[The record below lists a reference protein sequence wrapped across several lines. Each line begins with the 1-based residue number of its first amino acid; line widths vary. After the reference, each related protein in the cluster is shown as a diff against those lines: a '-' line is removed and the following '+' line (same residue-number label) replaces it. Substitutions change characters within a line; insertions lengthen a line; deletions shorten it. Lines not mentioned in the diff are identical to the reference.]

1 MEPLDLRARPP
12 RSCYD
17 ELDGLMLMPRTID
30 KMRAM
35 LPGGH
40 AGEYVINLA
49 EPHIRGISGYLLER
63 LGIAESDL
71 MEAVR
76 TAEDEMDVA
85 LWLRERVDTSQYAA
99 INQTLRHIKPK
110 HADDEAFFRNLYAP
124 TLVLHPELEFIIDI
138 VEADDRRL
146 FPNALTSPATPSR
159 PQSLEIRYRPEC
171 R

>member
-30 KMRAM
+30 KLRAI

-49 EPHIRGISGYLLER
+49 EPRIRGISGYLLER
-63 LGIAESDL
+63 LGITQAAL
-71 MEAVR
+71 LEAVK
-76 TAEDEMDVA
+76 AANDDDGVA
-85 LWLRERVDTSQYAA
+85 AWLRGRVDTSQYPA

-110 HADDEAFFRNLYAP
+110 HADDEAFFRELYAP
-124 TLVLHPELEFIIDI
+124 TLALHPELEFIVDI

-146 FPNALTSPATPSR
+146 FPKEMA
-159 PQSLEIRYRPEC
+159 
-171 R
+171 